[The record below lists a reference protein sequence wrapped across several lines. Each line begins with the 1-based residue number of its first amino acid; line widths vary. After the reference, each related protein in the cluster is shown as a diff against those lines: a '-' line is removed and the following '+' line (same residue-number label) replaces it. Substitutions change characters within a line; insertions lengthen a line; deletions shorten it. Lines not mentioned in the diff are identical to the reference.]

1 MAIRLRV
8 RKTPTDQ
15 WLENFSRGGWRVRDP
30 SNGTWILMTPENTKV
45 RSADNTQ
52 WQPVK

>member
-8 RKTPTDQ
+8 RKTPNDP
-15 WLENFSRGGWRVRDP
+15 WVENFSRRGWKVRDA
-30 SNGTWILMTPENTKV
+30 SNGRWIQMSPENTKV
-45 RSADNTQ
+45 RSADNSQ